1 MNPTSPTSAMSQG
14 ATFMRPGA
22 MAWGQPGQAGQPT
35 VPPPAEPATP
45 VTVEHALAAAAKDP
59 DRVTDL
65 LDELSR
71 GRLWLPLPEVTLD
84 DPGSQ
89 DAHQE
94 VLDAVQ
100 RAVAAVP
107 DLRFPIDVTFPGESE
122 PDQVDAWISAN
133 AEPFYIRS

>member
-1 MNPTSPTSAMSQG
+1 VG
-14 ATFMRPGA
+14 R
-22 MAWGQPGQAGQPT
+22 
-35 VPPPAEPATP
+35 PPA
-45 VTVEHALAAAAKDP
+45 DP
-59 DRVTDL
+59 
-65 LDELSR
+65 
-71 GRLWLPLPEVTLD
+71 LPLLSEIRTALSAIPDARQASRAWLSVSGQGEGLVISVSLD

-107 DLRFPIDVTFPGESE
+107 ELRFPVDVTFPGENE
-122 PDQVDAWISAN
+122 PDQVDAWISAY